1 MVTKDYTDINLELF
15 LFPYNCRS
23 VIIVFQLS
31 PFFKKTQ
38 TLSTIFFINNDGTK
52 KKSAGKH
59 VQKKGT
65 HWWGSSLETF
75 SDINSELLKLDYRF
89 NDFDAKKYWVLI
101 CQFQDVVMNFCS
113 SLLIIE
119 QNNLNSW
126 NQSSVIWYYW

>member
-52 KKSAGKH
+52 KSQLGNMSKKKELIDG
-59 VQKKGT
+59 VQALRPSMT
-65 HWWGSSLETF
+65 SILS
-75 SDINSELLKLDYRF
+75 Y
-89 NDFDAKKYWVLI
+89 
-101 CQFQDVVMNFCS
+101 
-113 SLLIIE
+113 
-119 QNNLNSW
+119 
-126 NQSSVIWYYW
+126 